1 MLMHMNRSSTAGGGA
16 AILQPRAVP
25 FPTVHLVS
33 SEPAPG
39 GGLWQIV
46 PQGKYQEAAKEY
58 AKAGKVEVAMEM
70 FSDLRQFDE
79 AKTWAEQYAR
89 ARGGDNSSVQVR

>member
-1 MLMHMNRSSTAGGGA
+1 
-16 AILQPRAVP
+16 V
-25 FPTVHLVS
+25 
-33 SEPAPG
+33 
-39 GGLWQIV
+39 
-46 PQGKYQEAAKEY
+46 Y

-89 ARGGDNSSVQVR
+89 ARGGDNSSVQVRWVRVCRVQGRAMVRVGFALGLP